1 MVPGTIDIYKFG
13 WRKEDKRNE
22 REIGQ
27 ACKSS
32 TSVGMAGEIRA
43 LGQTKA
49 DFMVSRCM
57 SSKFLQNQQLEYVI
71 RYLQEGDT
79 TLIEIRIH
87 FAVKSLCRRTPSIAT
102 SLVPGC
108 RGPTTVVP
116 RTVVG
121 VLSLQSLTRECTSEA
136 PLHGDECP
144 GCPL

>member
-13 WRKEDKRNE
+13 WRKKDKRNE

-32 TSVGMAGEIRA
+32 TSVGIAGEIRA

-87 FAVKSLCRRTPSIAT
+87 FAVKSLCRRTPSIHPWF
-102 SLVPGC
+102 L
-108 RGPTTVVP
+108 
-116 RTVVG
+116 VVG
-121 VLSLQSLTRECTSEA
+121 GQQLWFLELWSEFY
-136 PLHGDECP
+136 LFKV
-144 GCPL
+144 